1 MGSAGPGLVDG
12 ALLERDQSLAA
23 LAALLAD
30 VRRSSEGQL
39 LLVGGE
45 AGVGKTLL
53 LRRFCRTGADGV
65 RVLWGGCAPM
75 RAPRPLGPFLDVAE
89 ATGGELERLVI
100 AEARPHE
107 VAAAL
112 LRGAAAPRR
121 HGACARG
128 LALGR

>member
-39 LLVGGE
+39 LLVGAE

-53 LRRFCRTGADGV
+53 LRRFCRTGA
-65 RVLWGGCAPM
+65 
-75 RAPRPLGPFLDVAE
+75 
-89 ATGGELERLVI
+89 
-100 AEARPHE
+100 
-107 VAAAL
+107 
-112 LRGAAAPRR
+112 
-121 HGACARG
+121 
-128 LALGR
+128 